1 MKKKKALVYGVG
13 INDADYAVTEWETVE
28 VDGVRKKKM
37 VWYCPY
43 HRTWSDMLKRCYSE
57 SYQKR
62 KSTYKG
68 CSVCEEWLTFSNFR
82 AWMEKQDWK
91 GKELDKDFIVE
102 GNKVYSPETC
112 VFISGMLN
120 KFFLSSGASRGE
132 WMIGVYWNKGVGK
145 FQSLCSNPFLNKQE
159 CLGYFDNEL
168 DAHLAWKEKKHQ
180 LAQRYATKQ
189 TDERVIEALLTR
201 FKP

>member
-1 MKKKKALVYGVG
+1 MKKKKATVCGIG
-13 INDADYAVTEWETVE
+13 INDADYNVREYVSVV
-28 VDGVRKKKM
+28 VDGKKKYKL
-37 VWYCPY
+37 VWECPY
-43 HRTWSDMLKRCYSE
+43 YATWNRMLMRCYSE
-57 SYQKR
+57 AYQKR

-82 AWMEKQDWK
+82 AWMVQQDWK
-91 GKELDKDFIVE
+91 GRDLDKDLLFE

-120 KFFLSSGASRGE
+120 RFFLAREASRGE
-132 WMIGVYWNKGVGK
+132 HMIGVCWNKEKSK
-145 FQSLCSNPFLNKQE
+145 FQSNCRNPFLNKNE
-159 CLGYFDNEL
+159 HLGLFDTEL
-168 DAHLAWKEKKHQ
+168 EAHLAWKEKKNQ

-189 TDERVIEALLTR
+189 SDERVIEALLTR